1 MQNVLI
7 VTDSCAHFPNP
18 QVLQQLPITVVP
30 NRITIAGKTYREGV
44 DLHTEDAFRLLAHQA
59 YAPALHEPT
68 IADYL
73 AVYSRLGREAAGII
87 SIHASRELLPSW
99 QNARAAAQ
107 QMAGQCEIAVI
118 DSQTISTGQALLVQL
133 AVTYAEQAQ
142 TMDDIIRELR
152 GAVDRI
158 YSVYC
163 VETMSYLLQNNIMA
177 APHTILGTMLGV
189 RPLLAIEAGRFKP
202 MEKARTRIQVIE
214 RLVEFAA
221 EFSDLDD
228 AVIVQNRTSISEQTR
243 ILQDRL
249 AVEFPDRHFP
259 YTAYGPSLA
268 ALIGTDAAGLV
279 VLESELDRIED
290 DF

>member
-18 QVLQQLPITVVP
+18 QVLQQFPITVVP
-30 NRITIAGKTYREGV
+30 NRITIAGKTYRESV
-44 DLHTEDAFRLLAHQA
+44 DLHTEEAFRLLAHQP
-59 YAPALHEPT
+59 YAPSLHAPSV
-68 IADYL
+68 ADYL
-73 AVYSRLGREAAGII
+73 AVYSRLARDAAGII
-87 SIHASRELLPSW
+87 SIHASREMLPSW
-99 QNARAAAQ
+99 QNAREAAQ
-107 QMAGQCEIAVI
+107 QLAGRCEIAVI

-133 AVTYAEQAQ
+133 AVQYAEQAQ

-163 VETMSYLLQNNIMA
+163 VETMGYLLQNSIMA
-177 APHTILGTMLGV
+177 ASHTILGTMIGI
-189 RPLLAIEAGRFKP
+189 RPFLAIEAGRFKP
-202 MEKARTRIQVIE
+202 MEKARTRVHVIE

-228 AVIVQNRTSISEQTR
+228 AVIVQNRAPLTEQTR

-249 AVEFPDRHFP
+249 ALEFPGRHFP
-259 YTAYGPSLA
+259 FTAYGPSLA

-290 DF
+290 EF